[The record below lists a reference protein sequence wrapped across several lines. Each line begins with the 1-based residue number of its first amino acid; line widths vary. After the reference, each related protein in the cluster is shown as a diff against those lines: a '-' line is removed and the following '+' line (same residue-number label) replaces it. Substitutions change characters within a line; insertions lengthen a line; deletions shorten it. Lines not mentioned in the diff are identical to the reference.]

1 MNLKFRRQYDIG
13 RYVVDFYCHKL
24 KLVIEVDG
32 DSHSSEKAERY
43 DKRRQ
48 EYIEKLSI
56 KFFRCDNNDVYTNLN
71 EVIRDLVYEVKKISG
86 NT

>member
-1 MNLKFRRQYDIG
+1 MPIAEVILWNELQGGRLMNLKFRRQYGIG

-32 DSHSSEKAERY
+32 NSHSSEKAKKY

-48 EYIEKLSI
+48 EYIESGD
-56 KFFRCDNNDVYTNLN
+56 FFL
-71 EVIRDLVYEVKKISG
+71 E
-86 NT
+86 